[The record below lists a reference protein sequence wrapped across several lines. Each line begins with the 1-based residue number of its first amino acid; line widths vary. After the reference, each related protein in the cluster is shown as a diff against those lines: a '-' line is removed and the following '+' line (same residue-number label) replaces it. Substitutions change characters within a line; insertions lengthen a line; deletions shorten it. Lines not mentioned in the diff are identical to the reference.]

1 MFFCLRS
8 YRCLEMLTWIF
19 VFLVSLPWISG
30 GTLMNMNMSCGWYPS
45 LDYERVAME
54 CSGPLVTKVPT
65 MLSSDLKLL
74 RLTATSIT
82 SLDSTSFEG
91 RSLAELTT
99 LSVSGGALAGVAAD
113 AFCPLPALTKLDL
126 SHNQLDRL
134 DALSFKCNKHLR
146 TVNLSDNPSLHH
158 LPLLVSSSIETMYIE
173 NCSLESVDVA
183 VVKRMTA
190 LKTLSL
196 SGNRNLHCLSEK
208 ERLEEALPDLSVI
221 CEDSV
226 EYRPS
231 PPTTGGRESPPLTR
245 NYVGNYAS
253 QLQQSAWTI
262 TVVAVFVF
270 TIIGF
275 PV

>member
-1 MFFCLRS
+1 MF
-8 YRCLEMLTWIF
+8 MIF
-19 VFLVSLPWISG
+19 GFLVLFPWISG
-30 GTLMNMNMSCGWYPS
+30 GTTMNMNMSCGWYPS

-74 RLTATSIT
+74 RLTGTNIT

-99 LSVSGGALAGVAAD
+99 LSVSGGALARVAAN
-113 AFCPLPALTKLDL
+113 AFCPLPALAKLDL
-126 SHNQLDRL
+126 SHNQLDLL

-158 LPLLVSSSIETMYIE
+158 LPLLVSSSIETVYIE
-173 NCSLESVDVA
+173 NCSLTSVDVA

-208 ERLEEALPDLSVI
+208 KRLEEALPDLSVI
-221 CEDSV
+221 CEHSV

-231 PPTTGGRESPPLTR
+231 QPTTGGRESPPLNFHNNTQSTIHPTR
-245 NYVGNYAS
+245 NDVGNSAS
-253 QLQQSAWTI
+253 QLPQSAWTI
-262 TVVAVFVF
+262 TVVAVSVF
-270 TIIGF
+270 TVIGV